1 MHNYLPQQ
9 LFALSWLYNTYKEG
23 LTLIMEEASVS
34 KQLNYKNKRK
44 FNISSKIKYGIMVAL
59 FLLPAFA
66 FYGTFNVYGII
77 KTFQYSTLKWTGV
90 GNGGTFIG
98 LGNYKNLLADPTL
111 WHSLGNNLILVV
123 ASISIQLPLGLLLAL
138 LLNTKIKGVKFYRT
152 IYFMPMLLSTVATGI
167 LWSLMY
173 DANFGI
179 INSVLDTIGLG
190 KYKTGWI
197 GNEKTALISVIITIC
212 WQFVPFYMILMKA
225 GLTNIP
231 EELYESASLDG
242 ATGFKRF
249 WFITLPLMTD
259 TIRTSATL
267 SLVGSLKY
275 FDLIYVMTGGGPN
288 RATELMA
295 TYMYKKSF
303 VEFDMGYASSI
314 AAFMFMV
321 SLTIT
326 IVVQFFTK
334 SREPRERR
342 ARL

>member
-1 MHNYLPQQ
+1 MEKVTIKNQ
-9 LFALSWLYNTYKEG
+9 TDYKKKPG
-23 LTLIMEEASVS
+23 FKIS
-34 KQLNYKNKRK
+34 NKV
-44 FNISSKIKYGIMVAL
+44 KYGLMVAL

-66 FYGTFNVYGII
+66 FYGTFNLYGII
-77 KTFQYSTLKWTGV
+77 KTFHYSTLKWTGI

-98 LGNYKNLLADPTL
+98 LDNYRRLLADPIL
-111 WHSLGNNLILVV
+111 WHSLRNNLILVV
-123 ASISIQLPLGLLLAL
+123 ASIGVQLPFGLILAL

-152 IYFMPMLLSTVATGI
+152 VYFMPMLLSTVATGI
-167 LWSLMY
+167 LWTLMY

-179 INSVLDTIGLG
+179 FNSILDLLGLG
-190 KYKTGWI
+190 KFKTGWT

-212 WQFVPFYMILMKA
+212 WQYVPFYMILMKA

-231 EELYESASLDG
+231 EELYESAALDG
-242 ATGFKRF
+242 ATGWKRF
-249 WFITLPLMTD
+249 WAITLPLMSD

-303 VEFDMGYASSI
+303 VEFDMGYGSSI
-314 AAFMFMV
+314 AAFMFIV
-321 SLTIT
+321 ALTIT
-326 IVVQFFTK
+326 VAVQFLTK
-334 SREPRERR
+334 SRDSKEGR
-342 ARL
+342 A